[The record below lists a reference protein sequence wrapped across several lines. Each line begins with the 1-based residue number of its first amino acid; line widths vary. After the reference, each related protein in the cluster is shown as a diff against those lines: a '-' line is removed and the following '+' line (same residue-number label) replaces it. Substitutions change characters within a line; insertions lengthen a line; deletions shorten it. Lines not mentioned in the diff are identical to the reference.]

1 MGSDFKTDDP
11 SFNYPRFFKIIL
23 HDTIREG
30 RLAIPKKFV
39 AIYGNCL
46 SNCINLIVP
55 DGTKWEMELSKSGN
69 YEAWLQKGWKEF
81 SEHYSLKHSYMLVFE
96 YQDKSNFHVFIFDT
110 TLLEIEYP
118 RKPNFIPNLELN
130 TSQLNGSTEIED
142 SDSKNIEFEGKCNE
156 SNGSTVSQSLEAAEK
171 FSSANPWF
179 KVVLPSKKGLLQA
192 LDIPNK
198 FVLEHTVG
206 CSHTVKLM
214 VEGSKHCWPTK
225 LHVIWKRNRT
235 SFGRGWRAFFT
246 DNSLKYRDVCVF
258 ELVATKTLKVH
269 IFRHPSS

>member
-69 YEAWLQKGWKEF
+69 YEAWLQK
-81 SEHYSLKHSYMLVFE
+81 
-96 YQDKSNFHVFIFDT
+96 
-110 TLLEIEYP
+110 
-118 RKPNFIPNLELN
+118 
-130 TSQLNGSTEIED
+130 
-142 SDSKNIEFEGKCNE
+142 GKCNE